1 MRKKRVYKKFHQPDV
16 VHGRVELG
24 RFINYVMK
32 DGKKST
38 AEKLVYSAFDKIKET
53 TKEEPMVVFERAL
66 ENVMPLLEVASKRV
80 GGANYQVPREVRPE
94 RRFVLALR
102 WIIGAARAKKGK
114 GMADKLADEI
124 IAASKNEGNAI
135 KKKLDMHRMAE
146 ANRAFAHFATIKKIY
161 IVCPDSIRSKKL
173 ATSASS
179 RTSMPAR
186 PPFPNACFFIPAFRT
201 RSAKCT
207 RATR

>member
-1 MRKKRVYKKFHQPDV
+1 MRKKRVYKKYHQPDV
-16 VHGRVELG
+16 VFGRVELG

-38 AEKLVYSAFDKIKET
+38 AEKVVYAALDKVKT
-53 TKEEPMVVFERAL
+53 ATKEDPMVVFERAM
-66 ENVMPLLEVASKRV
+66 ENTMPMLEVASKRV

-114 GMADKLADEI
+114 GMADKLAEEI
-124 IAASKNEGNAI
+124 IAASKNEGSAI

-146 ANRAFAHFATIKKIY
+146 ANRAFAHFA
-161 IVCPDSIRSKKL
+161 R
-173 ATSASS
+173 
-179 RTSMPAR
+179 
-186 PPFPNACFFIPAFRT
+186 
-201 RSAKCT
+201 
-207 RATR
+207 

>member
-1 MRKKRVYKKFHQPDV
+1 MRKKRVYKKFHKPDV

-38 AEKLVYSAFDKIKET
+38 AEKLVYNAFDKIKEV

-114 GMADKLADEI
+114 GMADKLAEEI
-124 IAASKNEGNAI
+124 IAASKNEGSAI

-146 ANRAFAHFATIKKIY
+146 ANRAFAHFA
-161 IVCPDSIRSKKL
+161 R
-173 ATSASS
+173 
-179 RTSMPAR
+179 
-186 PPFPNACFFIPAFRT
+186 
-201 RSAKCT
+201 
-207 RATR
+207 

>member
-38 AEKLVYSAFDKIKET
+38 AEKLVYTAFDKIKEA

-114 GMADKLADEI
+114 GMADKLAEEI
-124 IAASKNEGNAI
+124 IAASKNEGSAI

-146 ANRAFAHFATIKKIY
+146 ANRAFAHFA
-161 IVCPDSIRSKKL
+161 R
-173 ATSASS
+173 
-179 RTSMPAR
+179 
-186 PPFPNACFFIPAFRT
+186 
-201 RSAKCT
+201 
-207 RATR
+207 